1 MPNISNVLGVSTSD
15 INKVINVAQ
24 ADIDQVIGYDLV
36 DSHTNTK
43 SLFTDGV
50 NDFVTITLSSD
61 IIPHDSGSI
70 SCWVKVDSSN
80 TSTKFFYSIYD
91 ASATSKGRIELQYF
105 NTSGSNVFALNGAF
119 RDNTSGSNYAVR
131 MCNAKTKT
139 SDHGKPWNRI
149 ASDYGALGSSSDSI
163 YNANAMKGNWHHV
176 VWTWNKDA
184 DYTYNGTTYSGRM
197 RIYLDGNRV
206 NEGSSSFASHNAT
219 GTAQGLGG
227 IGSDTTFDTI
237 KIGARFNNN
246 NDIDCLTDELAIF
259 DGELTNSQVSTLYNL
274 GTPGNVSSQISN
286 TLLGWWRFEG
296 NLNDSS
302 TNGNN
307 GVASNGATFSTDVPS

>member
-1 MPNISNVLGVSTSD
+1 MPISKFSGVALSD
-15 INKVINVAQ
+15 ISEIDGVAVNS
-24 ADIDQVIGYDLV
+24 IYEVNGVDLPMQ
-36 DSHTNTK
+36 HTNTK

-119 RDNTSGSNYAVR
+119 RDEISTNSFAVR

-149 ASDYGALGSSSDSI
+149 ASDYGALGSTNDSV

-176 VWTWNKDA
+176 VWTWNADA
-184 DYTYNGTTYSGRM
+184 DYTYNSTTYSGRM
-197 RIYLDGNRV
+197 RLYLDGNRV
-206 NEGSSSFASHNAT
+206 NQGSSSFASHNGT
-219 GTAQGLGG
+219 GTAQGLAG
-227 IGSDTTFDTI
+227 IGSGTTFDTI

-259 DGELTNSQVSTLYNL
+259 DGELTNSQVSDLYNN
-274 GTPGNVSSQISN
+274 GSPGDVSSQVSN

-302 TNGNN
+302 TNSNN